1 MLLSFLCPCDG
12 ATSQTCSRCP
22 VCTIMPGRVQHAIH
36 EREGERQERRR
47 CSCLTGSFALC
58 LWNLME
64 LIFPWFWDVLG
75 VSLSFLRPT
84 CRLSSALQGTTASVV
99 QQCAASQAPEVE
111 CDITPHC
118 DIVCPSWILVEG
130 HKMWPWLRPTYWHKA
145 ANREFVSSTCK
156 LFWTFLKMLKVFE
169 SHSSVY
175 WGYCTD
181 KSFWSFFQAHPSP
194 TYTCWLSKVDTGSWI
209 TEVTCSGCKVC
220 GKHIDPHFDIART
233 ACKDS
238 IRTA

>member
-1 MLLSFLCPCDG
+1 MRWSYFPDLQMQGSVLSCLVVFNTL
-12 ATSQTCSRCP
+12 SMR
-22 VCTIMPGRVQHAIH
+22 
-36 EREGERQERRR
+36 EREKDRKG
-47 CSCLTGSFALC
+47 G
-58 LWNLME
+58 
-64 LIFPWFWDVLG
+64 DVLSWLVLLPCAYG
-75 VSLSFLRPT
+75 ILWSWFFLGFGMFWGIIKLPPT
-84 CRLSSALQGTTASVV
+84 NLQAFLGSPRHHCQCR
-99 QQCAASQAPEVE
+99 AAMCSITAPEVE

-118 DIVCPSWILVEG
+118 NIVCPSWILVEG

-175 WGYCTD
+175 WRYCTD

-233 ACKDS
+233 AGKDS
-238 IRTA
+238 L

>member
-1 MLLSFLCPCDG
+1 MELLPRPAVD
-12 ATSQTCSRCP
+12 AR

-84 CRLSSALQGTTASVV
+84 CRLSSALQGTLCSPRHHC
-99 QQCAASQAPEVE
+99 QCRAAMCSITAPEVE

-130 HKMWPWLRPTYWHKA
+130 HKM
-145 ANREFVSSTCK
+145 
-156 LFWTFLKMLKVFE
+156 
-169 SHSSVY
+169 
-175 WGYCTD
+175 
-181 KSFWSFFQAHPSP
+181 
-194 TYTCWLSKVDTGSWI
+194 
-209 TEVTCSGCKVC
+209 
-220 GKHIDPHFDIART
+220 
-233 ACKDS
+233 
-238 IRTA
+238 